1 MTEIVD
7 VAIIGAGSA
16 GLAALSEVR
25 KRTQNIVIINDG
37 PWGTTCARV
46 GCMPSKL
53 LIEAANA
60 FHHRTTFEEFGI
72 RGTDQLTVDRSAVLR
87 RVRRLRDAFVASTLN
102 ATEALGVR
110 AITGRARL
118 LGPNR
123 LQVNGTEIIARHI
136 IIATGS
142 RPLVPAPWRALGDR
156 IQTTDTLFEQTILP
170 DRMAVVGLGP
180 LGVELAQALSRLG
193 VNVTAFSRNPLIA
206 GLTDPQVNTIAQE
219 ALGHEFAMHLDAD
232 AELTATISGVRVRS
246 GNHEVEVEQVLV
258 ALGRRPNIDDLGL
271 ETLGV
276 TLNDKGMPEVNRT
289 TLQIADLPMFLAGD
303 ANADMP
309 LLHEAAD
316 DGHIAG
322 INATQPKVT
331 CYARRTP
338 LAIVFA
344 EPGIAMV
351 GARFSALDIAT
362 CITSEVDFGHQGRAM
377 AGQRNTGLIRL
388 YASAQEGR
396 LLGAEMCA
404 PAAEHMAHLLALAID
419 QALTVHE
426 ILRMPFYHPV
436 LEEGLRTALR
446 GLAKQL
452 PTTTGFDLAHCESLH
467 SEALE

>member
-1 MTEIVD
+1 MKKSVD
-7 VAIIGAGSA
+7 VVIIGAGSA
-16 GLAALSEVR
+16 GLAALSEV
-25 KRTQNIVIINDG
+25 KKHTQNVIIINDG

-72 RGTDQLTVDRSAVLR
+72 RGADQLRVDRSAVLR

-102 ATEALGVR
+102 ATESMGER

-123 LQVNGTEIIARHI
+123 VHVNGVEIIARHI

-142 RPLVPAPWRALGDR
+142 RPVVPEPWRSLGAR
-156 IQTTDTLFEQTILP
+156 VQTTDTLFEQTTLP
-170 DRMAVVGLGP
+170 DSMAVVGLGP

-193 VNVTAFSRNPLIA
+193 IHVTAFSHSPLLA
-206 GLTDPQVNTIAQE
+206 GLTDPQVNVVAQE
-219 ALGHEFAMHLDAD
+219 SLSHEFVMHLGAD
-232 AELTATISGVRVRS
+232 AELTATTSGVRARS
-246 GNHEVEVEQVLV
+246 DKHEVEVEQVLV

-271 ETLGV
+271 ENLGATLD
-276 TLNDKGMPEVNRT
+276 DKGMPAVNRT
-289 TLQIADLPMFLAGD
+289 TLQIADLPIFLAGD
-303 ANADMP
+303 ANAEVP

-322 INATQPKVT
+322 INATQPIVT

-351 GARFSALDIAT
+351 GDRFSALDLAT
-362 CITSEVDFGHQGRAM
+362 CITSEVNFSRQGRAM

-396 LLGAEMCA
+396 LIGAEMCA
-404 PAAEHMAHLLALAID
+404 PAAEHIAHLLALAID
-419 QALTVHE
+419 QTLTVDEMLH
-426 ILRMPFYHPV
+426 MPFYHPV

-452 PTTTGFDLAHCESLH
+452 PATTGFDLAHCESLQ

>member
-1 MTEIVD
+1 MTETVD
-7 VAIIGAGSA
+7 VVIIGAGSA
-16 GLAALSEVR
+16 GLAALSEVK
-25 KRTQNIVIINDG
+25 KRTQNVIIINDG
-37 PWGTTCARV
+37 AWGTTCARV

-60 FHHRTTFEEFGI
+60 FHHRGTFEEFGI
-72 RGTDQLTVDRSAVLR
+72 QGADQLTVDRSAVLR
-87 RVRRLRDAFVASTLN
+87 RVRRLRDDFVASTLK
-102 ATEALGVR
+102 ATDRLGER

-123 LQVNGTEIIARHI
+123 VQVNGREIVARQI

-142 RPLVPAPWRALGDR
+142 RPAVPAPWRALGAR
-156 IQTTDTLFEQTILP
+156 VQTTDTLFEQTTLP

-180 LGVELAQALSRLG
+180 LGVELAQAISRLG
-193 VNVTAFSRNPLIA
+193 VNVAAFGRNPLVA
-206 GLTDPQVNTIAQE
+206 GLTDPDVNTV
-219 ALGHEFAMHLDAD
+219 ALKSLSREFAIHLGAD
-232 AELTATISGVRVRS
+232 AELTATANGVRVS
-246 GNHEVEVEQVLV
+246 AGAHTVDVDQVLV

-276 TLNDKGMPEVNRT
+276 ALNDKGMPKIDRT
-289 TLQIADLPMFLAGD
+289 TLQIADLPIFLAGD
-303 ANADMP
+303 ANAERP

-322 INATQPKVT
+322 INVTQPTVT
-331 CYARRTP
+331 CYARRTS

-344 EPGIAMV
+344 EPGMAMV
-351 GARFSALDIAT
+351 GSSFSALDT
-362 CITSEVDFGHQGRAM
+362 TSCITSAVDFSHQGRAL

-388 YASAQEGR
+388 YASAQSGR

-419 QALTVHE
+419 QALTVHDM
-426 ILRMPFYHPV
+426 LRMPFYHPV
-436 LEEGLRTALR
+436 LEEGLRNALR

-452 PTTTGFDLAHCESLH
+452 PTTAGFDLAHCESLH
-467 SEALE
+467 IEALE

>member
-1 MTEIVD
+1 MTETVD

-16 GLAALSEVR
+16 GLAALSEVK
-25 KRTQNIVIINDG
+25 KRTQNIIIINDG

-72 RGTDQLTVDRSAVLR
+72 RGADQLTVDRSAVLR
-87 RVRRLRDAFVASTLN
+87 RVRRLRDAFVASTLS
-102 ATEALGVR
+102 ATETLGER

-142 RPLVPAPWRALGDR
+142 RPVVPAPWRALGGR

-193 VNVTAFSRNPLIA
+193 VSVTAFSGNPLVA
-206 GLTDPQVNTIAQE
+206 GLTDPQVNKVV
-219 ALGHEFAMHLDAD
+219 LKSLSREFAIHLGAD
-232 AELTATISGVRVRS
+232 AELTATATGVRVRS
-246 GNHEVEVEQVLV
+246 GKHDIEVDQVLA

-276 TLNDKGMPEVNRT
+276 ALNDKGMPELNRT
-289 TLQIADLPMFLAGD
+289 TLQIADLPVFLAGD
-303 ANADMP
+303 ANAEMP

-351 GARFSALDIAT
+351 GTRFSALDIAT

-426 ILRMPFYHPV
+426 MLRMPFYHPV

-467 SEALE
+467 IEALE